1 VAGRR
6 QLAAARGGG
15 AIPAVAGQGGELA
28 RRSEHQHGRVASGRA
43 AMARGPA
50 QGQLA
55 ACARGG
61 GMAAAAAQ
69 LWPSEGGTRRE
80 GKEVG
85 KHESNAGKLTN
96 GSIGA
101 EEGRRG
107 ELDGRG
113 GARRSFNGV
122 RRPAASIPA
131 DGAQPS
137 TRWSEEGGGRGCA
150 AWGAANRGTA
160 ARGGRNRHRRG
171 DGSARAPL
179 RAPHERGKGNGEAK
193 SNLAS

>member
-1 VAGRR
+1 MAAAGRR

-69 LWPSEGGTRRE
+69 LWPGEGGAVRE

-85 KHESNAGKLTN
+85 D
-96 GSIGA
+96 
-101 EEGRRG
+101 EEG
-107 ELDGRG
+107 L
-113 GARRSFNGV
+113 
-122 RRPAASIPA
+122 
-131 DGAQPS
+131 
-137 TRWSEEGGGRGCA
+137 TKTLT
-150 AWGAANRGTA
+150 TA
-160 ARGGRNRHRRG
+160 
-171 DGSARAPL
+171 
-179 RAPHERGKGNGEAK
+179 
-193 SNLAS
+193 